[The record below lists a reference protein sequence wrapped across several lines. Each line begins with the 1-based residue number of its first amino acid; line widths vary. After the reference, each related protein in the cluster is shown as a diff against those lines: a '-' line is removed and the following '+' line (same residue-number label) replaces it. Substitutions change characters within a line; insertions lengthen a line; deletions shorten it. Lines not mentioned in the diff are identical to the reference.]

1 MFQVLTLKDGND
13 ENGTEVQLQ
22 DKKGPF
28 HILNRDQE
36 WQRKWWKGFDSKYF
50 VLIERLSFPFAKRLL
65 TAEGTEKLYIGG
77 KLCTKYLLNYVS
89 FIASAGD

>member
-13 ENGTEVQLQ
+13 ENGTEVELQ

-28 HILNRDQE
+28 TSLDQE

-50 VLIERLSFPFAKRLL
+50 VLIERLSFPSAKRLL
-65 TAEGTEKLYIGG
+65 TAEGTEKLFIGG
-77 KLCTKYLLNYVS
+77 KLCTKYLC
-89 FIASAGD
+89 FIH

>member
-1 MFQVLTLKDGND
+1 MVQVLTLKDGND
-13 ENGTEVQLQ
+13 EYRTEVQLQ
-22 DKKGPF
+22 DKKSPITSF
-28 HILNRDQE
+28 SNYTEDQK
-36 WQRKWWKGFDSKYF
+36 WYRKWWKTFDSDYF
-50 VLIERLSFPFAKRLL
+50 VLIGGQTQRLL